1 MSDVWKLLSLDGS
14 VAIVTGGGGNFGRQI
29 VAALA
34 EAGATTFVASRNV
47 DALKKL
53 SAEHQAEGRDVRP
66 LYLDLGDESSVL
78 RLRDEVIRVTGKID
92 VLVNNAV
99 ARVMTGW
106 DDDAQKFDES
116 MHLNATGTFIVTRA
130 VGEAMIPN
138 RHGSIIN
145 IASMMGMVGI
155 EQHNY
160 DGTGMGG
167 WPGDY
172 FFHKGGMINFT
183 RFCASYYG
191 RYGIRVNCISPGGLV
206 SDSHPEK
213 FVENY
218 SERTQ
223 LGRLCGEDDIK
234 GLTVLLASNA
244 GSYITGANI
253 PLDGGYTA
261 K

>member
-1 MSDVWKLLSLDGS
+1 MANVWDLLSLDGS
-14 VAIVTGGGGNFGRQI
+14 VAIVTGGRGNFGRQI

-34 EAGATTFVASRNV
+34 EAGAITFVASRNK
-47 DALKKL
+47 DALEHL

-66 LYLDLGDESSVL
+66 MYLDLSEEASIL
-78 RLRDEVIRVTGKID
+78 KLRDNVMRQVGKVDI
-92 VLVNNAV
+92 LVNNAV

-106 DDDAQKFDES
+106 DDDACKFDES
-116 MHLNATGTFIVTRA
+116 MHVNATGTFVITRA
-130 VGEAMIPN
+130 IGEVMIP
-138 RHGSIIN
+138 RRKGSIVN
-145 IASMMGMVGI
+145 IASMMGMVGL

-160 DGTGMGG
+160 DGTNMGG

-183 RFCASYYG
+183 RFCASYFG
-191 RYGIRVNCISPGGLV
+191 RYDIRVNSVSPGGLR
-206 SDSHPEK
+206 SESQPER
-213 FVENY
+213 FVQSY

-223 LGRLCGEDDIK
+223 LGRLCGEDDLK
-234 GLTVLLASNA
+234 GLIVLLGSRA

-253 PLDGGYTA
+253 PVDGGYTA